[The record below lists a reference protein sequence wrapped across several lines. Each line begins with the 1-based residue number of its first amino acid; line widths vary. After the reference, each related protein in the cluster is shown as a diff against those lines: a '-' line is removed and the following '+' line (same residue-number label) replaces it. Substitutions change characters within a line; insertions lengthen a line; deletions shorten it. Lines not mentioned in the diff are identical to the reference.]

1 VTGKIANKRLANKVM
16 WALEDIIGCCLT
28 MRDAITAARRR
39 AEQTQDVI
47 VLARLGDIA
56 DQVGV
61 IERRAR
67 QARRGEY
74 DG

>member
-1 VTGKIANKRLANKVM
+1 
-16 WALEDIIGCCLT
+16 
-28 MRDAITAARRR
+28 
-39 AEQTQDVI
+39 VI